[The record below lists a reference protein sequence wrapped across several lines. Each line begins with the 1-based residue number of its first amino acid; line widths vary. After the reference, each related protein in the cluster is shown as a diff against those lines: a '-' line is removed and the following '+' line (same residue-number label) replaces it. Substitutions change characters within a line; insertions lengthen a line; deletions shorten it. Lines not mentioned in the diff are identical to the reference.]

1 MTDNILFWCAEVS
14 VIKHLTKS
22 FFEGQEG
29 LYENFNNEHTFK
41 LYNPDNYHAKNYM
54 RVSSVGFGRFLTVR
68 GSLRK
73 WYLGEN
79 SIGDTLNDFTHE
91 YEDAIKLLL
100 SLLGI
105 KYSKA
110 KHLNIA
116 RIEIGINVEVSEKCS
131 EVLHRFVGYRSV
143 HYEPALRKSYKK
155 FESKGLN
162 ITMYNKVLEISKDFR
177 KKKIKTEEQ
186 KRFLKENEGRDIL
199 RIEFTAKGGHT
210 KIKNRLGIG
219 TISES
224 VTYFGLLYIFFWDSL
239 QDIQFTDMYCNEPI
253 LDAKGKTQKE
263 ILDFVKLYGIFMLGE
278 ERIKEMVDESKNPR
292 NTRQVIKRL
301 QNNTKAR
308 YGSYSKESLMK
319 DVKRQLVLSMQKS
332 GWLHL
337 AKEGLSLSP
346 KVSI

>member
-1 MTDNILFWCAEVS
+1 MN
-14 VIKHLTKS
+14 
-22 FFEGQEG
+22 
-29 LYENFNNEHTFK
+29 
-41 LYNPDNYHAKNYM
+41 
-54 RVSSVGFGRFLTVR
+54 
-68 GSLRK
+68 
-73 WYLGEN
+73 
-79 SIGDTLNDFTHE
+79 
-91 YEDAIKLLL
+91 
-100 SLLGI
+100 
-105 KYSKA
+105 
-110 KHLNIA
+110 
-116 RIEIGINVEVSEKCS
+116 
-131 EVLHRFVGYRSV
+131 
-143 HYEPALRKSYKK
+143 
-155 FESKGLN
+155 
-162 ITMYNKVLEISKDFR
+162 NKVIEISKKFR